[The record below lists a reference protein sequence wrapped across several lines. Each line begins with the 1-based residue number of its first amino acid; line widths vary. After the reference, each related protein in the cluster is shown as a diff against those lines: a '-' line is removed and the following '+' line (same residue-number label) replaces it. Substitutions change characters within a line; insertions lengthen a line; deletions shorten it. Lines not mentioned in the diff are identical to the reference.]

1 MVNEFSA
8 LPTDVRKVY
17 DFPVAVVLT
26 WGYAPKLGRSPE
38 EFRSGLA
45 GEAEPHRTSGGRA
58 ANENRK

>member
-1 MVNEFSA
+1 MISGVSA
-8 LPTDVRKVY
+8 PPPDVRKVY

-38 EFRSGLA
+38 KICLGLA

-58 ANENRK
+58 ESEMT